1 MEQNKMTDNKTYVYD
16 ASEIFEDIK
25 DDPNNVL
32 MNIPEEISEKM
43 GWKPGDLLKI
53 RVYEDSKQLEISKV
67 EPTENNNE

>member
-1 MEQNKMTDNKTYVYD
+1 MTDNKTYVYD

>member
-1 MEQNKMTDNKTYVYD
+1 MEQTQMSDKKTYVYD

-25 DDPNNVL
+25 DDPDNVL

-53 RVYEDSKQLEISKV
+53 RVYEDSKQIEISKV
-67 EPTENNNE
+67 EPTDNTNE